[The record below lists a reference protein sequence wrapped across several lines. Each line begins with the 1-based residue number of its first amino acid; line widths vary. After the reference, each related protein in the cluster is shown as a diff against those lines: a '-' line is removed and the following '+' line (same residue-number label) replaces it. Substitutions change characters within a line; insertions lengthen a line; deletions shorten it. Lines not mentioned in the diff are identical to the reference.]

1 MGDNCHTRVK
11 LYKLNSEGGWDDWG
25 TGQVSVGLQDE
36 SPVIHVNGDAGQVLL
51 NTRIVVEDIYKQ
63 QGDTII
69 TWKDDDK
76 NAELALSFQA
86 IDGCRST
93 WELIQ
98 SAQKYQAQ
106 QAQDTGEALV
116 PADQSISLPPPKLE
130 NLPALADMME
140 QLVMENKRSAAA
152 EILRQSEYIGEL
164 LSIFSQV
171 EDLEDWGTCV
181 LIFKII
187 NGMVG
192 LVHPEIVLHLVSSPN
207 YKRFFGVLEYDPALK
222 KPPKHREFLAKAVF
236 RQEIPI
242 EDEAVRQRIQQNY
255 RLQYLEH
262 ILPRVLDDP
271 TINMLHKMIM
281 MNNQTIITQLQNSD
295 TYTDNLLAGVGRL
308 SGPLEKRLG
317 CLELLLNLVKT
328 ADDSLQ
334 EEKPEFFRT
343 LCAHKEFFPTLHK
356 VLAQKVVSHQ
366 ERTLCARML
375 FYLLRNIRQACR
387 TFCIDSKHH
396 PDPPT
401 SSGDHSG
408 QPRSLLTGIINL
420 LTCEED
426 RGIQADAATSLNEL
440 FHGKDFFFEGA
451 PSEHDPMVKREVKNE
466 ALTQQQNRDKEACLS
481 ILYERYMVWI
491 VQPFSATC
499 RPGAHNAMIH
509 LADFLSNCVL
519 NHGYR
524 AKYFI
529 LQNGLIDTVVQLCD
543 RKEKTLQIASVRFL
557 LACIQVKESAPFYH
571 RYIAKNDLFK
581 RMFACFFATSAD
593 DMLKASI
600 CNLID
605 VIATLN
611 CKVLVKY
618 IAKQYGER
626 LRACAYCKET
636 FALILRKYAQNEDF
650 EHNKD
655 QFTKDDVGVKMSQD
669 QLRYLENQREESYFD
684 EDDSVPARPPAAA
697 AFSSA
702 AAAPLPH
709 TQPSP
714 ATHFLDE
721 NPFKRRKI

>member
-1 MGDNCHTRVK
+1 MG
-11 LYKLNSEGGWDDWG
+11 
-25 TGQVSVGLQDE
+25 
-36 SPVIHVNGDAGQVLL
+36 
-51 NTRIVVEDIYKQ
+51 
-63 QGDTII
+63 
-69 TWKDDDK
+69 
-76 NAELALSFQA
+76 
-86 IDGCRST
+86 
-93 WELIQ
+93 
-98 SAQKYQAQ
+98 
-106 QAQDTGEALV
+106 
-116 PADQSISLPPPKLE
+116 
-130 NLPALADMME
+130 
-140 QLVMENKRSAAA
+140 
-152 EILRQSEYIGEL
+152 
-164 LSIFSQV
+164 
-171 EDLEDWGTCV
+171 
-181 LIFKII
+181 
-187 NGMVG
+187 
-192 LVHPEIVLHLVSSPN
+192 
-207 YKRFFGVLEYDPALK
+207 
-222 KPPKHREFLAKAVF
+222 
-236 RQEIPI
+236 
-242 EDEAVRQRIQQNY
+242 
-255 RLQYLEH
+255 
-262 ILPRVLDDP
+262 
-271 TINMLHKMIM
+271 
-281 MNNQTIITQLQNSD
+281 
-295 TYTDNLLAGVGRL
+295 
-308 SGPLEKRLG
+308 
-317 CLELLLNLVKT
+317 
-328 ADDSLQ
+328 
-334 EEKPEFFRT
+334 
-343 LCAHKEFFPTLHK
+343 
-356 VLAQKVVSHQ
+356 
-366 ERTLCARML
+366 
-375 FYLLRNIRQACR
+375 R

-408 QPRSLLTGIINL
+408 QPRSLLTGIFNL

-466 ALTQQQNRDKEACLS
+466 TLTQQQNRDKEACLS

-499 RPGAHNAMIH
+499 RPGTHNAMIH
-509 LADFLSNCVL
+509 LTDFLSNCVL

-529 LQNGLIDTVVQLCD
+529 LQNRLLDTVVQLCD

-571 RYIAKNDLFK
+571 RYIAKNDLFR
-581 RMFACFFATSAD
+581 RMFACF
-593 DMLKASI
+593 
-600 CNLID
+600 
-605 VIATLN
+605 
-611 CKVLVKY
+611 
-618 IAKQYGER
+618 
-626 LRACAYCKET
+626 

>member
-1 MGDNCHTRVK
+1 
-11 LYKLNSEGGWDDWG
+11 
-25 TGQVSVGLQDE
+25 
-36 SPVIHVNGDAGQVLL
+36 
-51 NTRIVVEDIYKQ
+51 
-63 QGDTII
+63 
-69 TWKDDDK
+69 
-76 NAELALSFQA
+76 
-86 IDGCRST
+86 
-93 WELIQ
+93 
-98 SAQKYQAQ
+98 
-106 QAQDTGEALV
+106 
-116 PADQSISLPPPKLE
+116 
-130 NLPALADMME
+130 
-140 QLVMENKRSAAA
+140 
-152 EILRQSEYIGEL
+152 
-164 LSIFSQV
+164 
-171 EDLEDWGTCV
+171 
-181 LIFKII
+181 
-187 NGMVG
+187 
-192 LVHPEIVLHLVSSPN
+192 
-207 YKRFFGVLEYDPALK
+207 
-222 KPPKHREFLAKAVF
+222 
-236 RQEIPI
+236 
-242 EDEAVRQRIQQNY
+242 
-255 RLQYLEH
+255 
-262 ILPRVLDDP
+262 
-271 TINMLHKMIM
+271 
-281 MNNQTIITQLQNSD
+281 
-295 TYTDNLLAGVGRL
+295 
-308 SGPLEKRLG
+308 
-317 CLELLLNLVKT
+317 
-328 ADDSLQ
+328 
-334 EEKPEFFRT
+334 
-343 LCAHKEFFPTLHK
+343 
-356 VLAQKVVSHQ
+356 
-366 ERTLCARML
+366 ML

-557 LACIQVKESAPFYH
+557 LA
-571 RYIAKNDLFK
+571 
-581 RMFACFFATSAD
+581 
-593 DMLKASI
+593 SI

-636 FALILRKYAQNEDF
+636 FALILRKHAQNEDF

-655 QFTKDDVGVKMSQD
+655 
-669 QLRYLENQREESYFD
+669 
-684 EDDSVPARPPAAA
+684 
-697 AFSSA
+697 
-702 AAAPLPH
+702 
-709 TQPSP
+709 
-714 ATHFLDE
+714 
-721 NPFKRRKI
+721 